1 MKKYVAD
8 SLSFGNLLCGIASIA
23 ASSTQRF
30 ELAMILVF
38 VGALLDGLD
47 GAAARVFGGT
57 RFGVIADDL
66 ADGVTYG
73 IAPGASLYFLLGGVE
88 GAALGITYA
97 MFTVCRLVYFTLN
110 KGKSDP
116 NYFSGVPSPTGGA
129 IVMSTVVSLGH
140 YPALVGLLVGAAC
153 TFMISFDTAYRHLG
167 RLLMYRR
174 KALIFIMPV
183 YVAVSVVAYSFGLKF
198 LVAAILAANLGYALF
213 PVATHFRSV
222 LTDGD
227 DDAAEP
233 AAEPAL

>member
-8 SLSFGNLLCGIASIA
+8 SLSFGNLLCGVASIA
-23 ASSTQRF
+23 ASSRGSF

-73 IAPGASLYFLLGGVE
+73 IAPGAALYFLLSGVE
-88 GAALGITYA
+88 GLALGVTYA
-97 MFTVCRLVYFTLN
+97 SFTICRLVFFTLN
-110 KGKSDP
+110 KGKGDP
-116 NYFSGVPSPTGGA
+116 NYFAGVPSPTGGA
-129 IVMSTVVSLGH
+129 IVMSTIVSLGA

-167 RLLMYRR
+167 RLLAYRR
-174 KALIFIMPV
+174 KALLYIMPV
-183 YVAVSVVAYSFGLKF
+183 YVILSVVAYMFGLRF

-213 PVATHFRSV
+213 PVATHFRDA
-222 LTDGD
+222 LRDPPPD
-227 DDAAEP
+227 DLVKSEDVA
-233 AAEPAL
+233 